1 MLLPTK
7 KRKVDVCGRINI
19 TINFSYIRRST
30 RHKPINKVE
39 DSDRSQSK
47 LLKKS
52 VKYTLL
58 EVRINLV
65 ILFVACLLETRV

>member
-19 TINFSYIRRST
+19 TINFSYIRST